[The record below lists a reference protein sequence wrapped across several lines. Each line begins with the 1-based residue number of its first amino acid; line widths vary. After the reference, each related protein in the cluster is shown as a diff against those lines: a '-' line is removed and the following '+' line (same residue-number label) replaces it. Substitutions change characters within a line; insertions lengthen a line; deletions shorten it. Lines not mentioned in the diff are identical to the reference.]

1 MRLKK
6 FLKCAVYFKGTDQ
19 NYKWIFGRVV
29 MLNVMLTNSYL
40 IFLNDLTW
48 KLYIYSSSQE
58 TDAKEE
64 SKLMHG
70 WYAGHVKEML
80 SSQLFL

>member
-1 MRLKK
+1 
-6 FLKCAVYFKGTDQ
+6 
-19 NYKWIFGRVV
+19 